1 MVTIKKVIRKDRV
14 NTKGEAP
21 ILIRITTDRK
31 PIYHNTGERVY
42 PAWWDEVEE
51 KVAAKH
57 PNAKLINAKLDKLV
71 ADIKAGLLK
80 EELQERVVT
89 PEVVKKKIRPGA
101 KKPTDFHNYCLL
113 LVESWK
119 GQKKESTREKYVHEL
134 NKIKEYAPRLMFP
147 DITSEWLAKYEKY
160 QREVRGSGSNNI
172 NRSFRNLKTFFLA
185 ALEEGIIQD
194 NPFKKHPGPSYKA
207 PRREGLTASEM
218 GRFIKVLQEGRVSGA
233 DIVAGWFFVFS
244 CYTGL
249 RYSDCQQFNPEDHIR
264 ENKRILLNMVKT
276 EDDVTMIIT
285 PKIREALKMIEPYI
299 GKMPTNQECNR
310 AVKAICTAAKPPI
323 KKKPTFHWAR
333 HTFGYNCA
341 EAGVPIEVTAKLMG
355 HTSTKTTAIY
365 YHISDR
371 NADQWMM
378 KMQG

>member
-89 PEVVKKKIRPGA
+89 PDVVRKKIRPA
-101 KKPTDFHNYCLL
+101 VKKSHDFHSYSLEV
-113 LVESWK
+113 VESWK
-119 GQKKESTREKYVHEL
+119 GKKKESTREKYVHEL
-134 NKIKEYAPRLMFP
+134 NKIKRYAPRLQFH
-147 DITSEWLAKYEKY
+147 DINKEWLDKYEKY
-160 QREVRGSGSNNI
+160 QREVLGSGDNNL
-172 NRSFRNLKTFFLA
+172 NRSFRNLKTFVLA
-185 ALEEGIIQD
+185 AIEDSIIQD
-194 NPFKKHPGPSYKA
+194 NPFKKYTAPSYKA
-207 PRREGLTASEM
+207 PRREGLTALELQC
-218 GRFIKVLQEGRVSGA
+218 FINVLHEGKLAKA
-233 DIVAGWFFVFS
+233 DIIAGWFFVFS
-244 CYTGL
+244 CYTSF
-249 RYSDCQQFNPEDHIR
+249 RYSDCAQFRPEEHIR

-276 EDDVTMIIT
+276 EEDVSLIIT
-285 PKIREALKMIEPYI
+285 PKIREALKMIDPYI

-310 AVKAICTAAKPPI
+310 AVKEIAKAAKI

-341 EAGVPIEVTAKLMG
+341 EAGVPIEVAAKFMG